1 MCPYGQQIVAKVELL
16 VLGGTWSEYPPEY
29 QEEFLRDIF
38 WSANTFFDARPKRAR
53 LSLEEEQV
61 FNETARVRL
70 IGLTLETRPD
80 SITREEIRRLRQ
92 FGCTRVQLGIQHTND
107 AILKKINR
115 GCTTADA
122 CRAVRLL
129 KDACFKI
136 DFHLMP
142 DLPGA
147 FLRLAFFCRAYPKTA
162 ALLVGRL
169 SFKLLFIH
177 CVHLNVLVGAAG
189 STPELDMQM
198 FNEVLFSEDLQ
209 ADQWK
214 IYPCEVV
221 PWTVSKNAF

>member
-1 MCPYGQQIVAKVELL
+1 M
-16 VLGGTWSEYPPEY
+16 LGGTWSEYPPEY

-53 LSLEEEQV
+53 LSLEQEQV

-80 SITREEIRRLRQ
+80 SIDQEEIRRLRR

-147 FLRLAFFCRAYPKTA
+147 CVHALVRFASFGFCDADRSGVRDTMSSSTA
-162 ALLVGRL
+162 AALQRVGRYMRL
-169 SFKLLFIH
+169 HPKSYSDRRQFLHRCSF
-177 CVHLNVLVGAAG
+177 G
-189 STPELDMQM
+189 
-198 FNEVLFSEDLQ
+198 
-209 ADQWK
+209 
-214 IYPCEVV
+214 
-221 PWTVSKNAF
+221 